1 MPLAEIVVSTL
12 LAAAAPA
19 PSGADAGAARAVATT
34 TAPIALSVARETAAP
49 VTRARASRIARRFIE
64 RRSGQPA
71 RVTGAERE
79 DDFGARWEIEV
90 TRRDGVELDVYV
102 SARGTVVRVVR
113 TPAGG

>member
-1 MPLAEIVVSTL
+1 MPLAEIMVSAL
-12 LAAAAPA
+12 LAAGGAP
-19 PSGADAGAARAVATT
+19 PPARAVAAT
-34 TAPIALSVARETAAP
+34 TARSTARETAAP

-71 RVTGAERE
+71 RVTDAARE

-90 TRRDGVELDVYV
+90 TRRDGVEFDVYV
-102 SARGTVVRVVR
+102 SARGTAVRVVR